1 MPRSTGMRDGRR
13 FPKISK
19 QFIIANPMEYQEIKL
34 SPEKRFNYIFKILE
48 KWQFNIFEPSDKE
61 EQPH

>member
-19 QFIIANPMEYQEIKL
+19 QFIIANPMEY
-34 SPEKRFNYIFKILE
+34 
-48 KWQFNIFEPSDKE
+48 KE
-61 EQPH
+61 EQPN